1 MKRELRLT
9 EDGSHTLYLLE
20 LDEPY
25 HSSHGAIQESLH
37 IFIGQGFLTLDRPS
51 LSILEIGF
59 GTGLNALLT
68 LAEAEK
74 RGVKVQYH
82 GIEKY
87 PVNYKEY
94 SNLNFEEFIDGIPPG
109 ALMKLHQSPWEEAV
123 RITENF
129 TLTKEL
135 TDIRTMNPTG
145 PFDLVYFDAFAPQ
158 KQTDLWSEEVFHS
171 ISRALRPGGI
181 LVTYTSMGIVKRALR
196 SSGFEVKRAPGPPG
210 KRHTLRATKR

>member
-9 EDGSHTLYLLE
+9 DDGSHTLYLPE

-25 HSSHGAIQESLH
+25 HSSYGAIQESLH
-37 IFIGQGFLTLDRPS
+37 IFIGQGFLTLDQPS

-68 LAEAEK
+68 LAEAER

-87 PVNYKEY
+87 PLSYKEY
-94 SNLNFEEFIDGIPPG
+94 SSLNYEELLDGVPPG
-109 ALMKLHQSPWEEAV
+109 SLKKLHRDPWGEAI

-135 TDIRTMNPTG
+135 TDIRTINPTG

-158 KQTDLWSEEVFHS
+158 KQADLWTEEVFRS
-171 ISRALRPGGI
+171 ISRALKPGGV

-196 SSGFEVKRAPGPPG
+196 ACDFKVKRAPGPPG

>member
-9 EDGSHTLYLLE
+9 DDGSHTLYLKE

-25 HSSHGAIQESLH
+25 HSTHGAIQESLH
-37 IFIGQGFLTLDRPS
+37 IFIGQGFLTLDGPS

-74 RGVKVQYH
+74 RGIEVQYH
-82 GIEKY
+82 GIEKF
-87 PVNYKEY
+87 PVNYEEY
-94 SNLNFEEFIDGIPPG
+94 SSLNYEEFIDGIDPG
-109 ALMKLHQSPWEEAV
+109 TLVKLHQDPWGEAV

-135 TDIRTMNPTG
+135 TDIRTMNPKG

-158 KQTDLWSEEVFHS
+158 KQEDLWSEEIFRS
-171 ISRALRPGGI
+171 ISRALKPGGI

-196 SSGFEVKRAPGPPG
+196 SCGFVVKRAPGPPG

>member
-9 EDGSHTLYLLE
+9 DDGSHTLYLQD
-20 LDEPY
+20 LDESY
-25 HSSHGAIQESLH
+25 HSTFGAIQESLH
-37 IFIGQGFLTLDRPS
+37 IFIGQGFLTLDLPS
-51 LSILEIGF
+51 ISILEIGF

-68 LAEAEK
+68 LSEAER
-74 RGVKVQYH
+74 RGVEVQYH

-87 PVNYKEY
+87 PLDHKEY
-94 SNLNFEEFIDGIPPG
+94 SSLNYEEFINGILPG
-109 ALMKLHQSPWEEAV
+109 SLMKLHKAPWEEAI

-135 TDIRTMNPTG
+135 TDISTINPKG

-158 KQTDLWSEEVFHS
+158 KQEDLWSEEVFCR
-171 ISRALRPGGI
+171 ISRALKPGGI

-196 SSGFEVKRAPGPPG
+196 SCGFEVKRAPGPPG
-210 KRHTLRATKR
+210 KRHTLRAIKR

>member
-9 EDGSHTLYLLE
+9 NDGSHTFYVPE

-25 HSSHGAIQESLH
+25 HSIHGAIQESLH
-37 IFIGQGFLTLDRPS
+37 IFIGQGFCYLSHRS

-59 GTGLNALLT
+59 GTGLNALLS

-74 RGVKVQYH
+74 RGVEVQYH

-87 PVNYKEY
+87 PINYEEY
-94 SNLNFEEFIDGIPPG
+94 SSLNYEKIIEGIPPG
-109 ALMKLHQSPWEEAV
+109 SLMKLHQGTWGEAD
-123 RITENF
+123 RITDNF
-129 TLTKEL
+129 TLTKEMA
-135 TDIRTMNPTG
+135 DIRTINPKG

-158 KQTDLWSEEVFHS
+158 KQADLWSEEVFCN
-171 ISRALRPGGI
+171 IYKALKTGGI

-196 SSGFEVKRAPGPPG
+196 SCGFSVKRAPGPPG